1 MSSNRKIIALR
12 SFVISAGAT
21 AAASFVGVYG
31 VMIGATAAEMGW
43 LQSSSNALTNGGQL
57 LWGKLSDKY
66 GKRLPF
72 LILGSIV
79 LAVLWAL
86 MGMVRS
92 PIQLIVVYAVLSL
105 MSAMI
110 TVNWFSLIAEI
121 EDSATRGHFLSVINN
136 FSSMGAIIS
145 LVLLSFLLHTATGDL
160 IIIPF
165 GIAAGSYVVSAIML
179 SGIREKKREKV
190 SIVSRTT
197 LKQIREHKTFFSY
210 FLAMNVQGFF
220 WSMAWPVFPITIVLV
235 MHFDLSTVAIL
246 TAASLS
252 ATVMMQLIVGR
263 YVDKISRPPL
273 IFTNRI
279 LLSMIPLLYAVFS
292 TFYEFVIL
300 ELYSGI
306 VGAIQNV
313 VMNSY
318 VLDIVPDDHRGEY
331 ISILNGFNGIM
342 YFLGALAGGYLL
354 QFFMGRYALREAL
367 TFTYSFIIAGRF
379 ASSFLFLRLKE
390 SDIKRGNRGFV
401 YSLLLRFRTPGAPSG
416 GVVKPR

>member
-31 VMIGATAAEMGW
+31 VMLGATAAEMGW

-72 LILGSIV
+72 LILGSII

-121 EDSATRGHFLSVINN
+121 EDSATRGHFLAVINN

-145 LVLLSFLLHTATGDL
+145 LILLSFLMHSTTGDL

-252 ATVMMQLIVGR
+252 ATVIMQLIVGK

-279 LLSMIPLLYAVFS
+279 LLSMIPLFYAVFS
-292 TFYEFVIL
+292 TFYEFVVL

-354 QFFMGRYALREAL
+354 QFFMGHYALREAL

-379 ASSFLFLRLKE
+379 ASSFLFLKLKE

>member
-1 MSSNRKIIALR
+1 MISNRRIIALR
-12 SFVISAGAT
+12 SFIISVGAT

-31 VMIGATAAEMGW
+31 VMIGASAAEMGW

-57 LWGKLSDKY
+57 LWGKLSDRY

-72 LILGSIV
+72 LIIGSII
-79 LAVLWAL
+79 LAILWAL
-86 MGMVRS
+86 MAMVTS
-92 PIQLIVVYAVLSL
+92 PVQLIVVYAVLSL

-121 EDSATRGHFLSVINN
+121 EDSTTRGHFLSVINN
-136 FSSMGAIIS
+136 FSSTGAIIS
-145 LVLLSFLLHTATGDL
+145 LVILSFLLHSVARD
-160 IIIPF
+160 IILVPF
-165 GIAAGSYVVSAIML
+165 GLAAGSYVVSAIML
-179 SGIREKKREKV
+179 SRIDERKRERV
-190 SIVSRTT
+190 RIVSRTT
-197 LKQIREHKTFFSY
+197 FRQIREHKTFFSY

-246 TAASLS
+246 TAVSLS
-252 ATVMMQLIVGR
+252 ATVMMQVIVGKF
-263 YVDKISRPPL
+263 VDNIKRPPL
-273 IFTNRI
+273 IFTNRV
-279 LLSMIPLLYAVFS
+279 LLSMIPLFYAVFS
-292 TFYEFVIL
+292 TFYEFVVL
-300 ELYSGI
+300 ELYSGV

-318 VLDIVPDDHRGEY
+318 VLDIVPDEQRGEY

-342 YFLGALAGGYLL
+342 YFIGALAGGYLL
-354 QFFMGRYALREAL
+354 QFFMGRYGLREAL
-367 TFTYSFIIAGRF
+367 AYTYSFIIAGRF

-390 SDIKRGNRGFV
+390 SESRRGNRGFV